1 MVNEAG
7 DLFFIS
13 PFVSINFL
21 SFEGK
26 KVVVKSVFYW
36 KPGLIHLVLPPRL
49 VFSQLF
55 PKKKNESQKNQT
67 SVEI

>member
-26 KVVVKSVFYW
+26 KVVVKSVFLLETW
-36 KPGLIHLVLPPRL
+36 TD
-49 VFSQLF
+49 
-55 PKKKNESQKNQT
+55 T
-67 SVEI
+67 SGSSSKIGF